1 MTKTIITLES
11 VNQSDKS
18 FHLFST
24 EAEALKFANW
34 IKDFGSDL
42 IIHMHEQEISNEEY
56 MSSDTSVAIN

>member
-24 EAEALKFANW
+24 ETEAIKFANW

-42 IIHMHEQEISNEEY
+42 IIHMHEQEISNEDY
-56 MSSDTSVAIN
+56 MSSDTSVTIN